1 MNLITSF
8 LMLFCISSQKI
19 KPPCLIP
26 IASEYMGILDHVP
39 EVDKDLKEDQILKIT
54 VQTPALWWLSH
65 SLT

>member
-1 MNLITSF
+1 
-8 LMLFCISSQKI
+8 MLE
-19 KPPCLIP
+19 

-39 EVDKDLKEDQILKIT
+39 EVDEDLKEDQILKIT